1 VVGSPGLCSFFLA
14 TSDNCV
20 DWRTLVAAGWRIGYD
35 TNLHCPLSDTLFGL
49 LFLAVLCLP
58 KTVPT

>member
-1 VVGSPGLCSFFLA
+1 LA

-20 DWRTLVAAGWRIGYD
+20 DWRTLLAAGWRIGYD